1 MRGGEVSGAG
11 GAIRRRREV
20 KGERE
25 GGEREGGG
33 REGGGREG
41 GGRESREQI
50 PSRKSF
56 LAERTFIR

>member
-20 KGERE
+20 RGERE
-25 GGEREGGG
+25 GGE
-33 REGGGREG
+33 REG

-56 LAERTFIR
+56 LAESGLFVR